1 MDLHSNF
8 PYWLLKNGIINNY
21 PSIQENEK
29 ADVVIIGAGI
39 SGALVAWYL
48 GEAGIK
54 TILIDKR
61 HAGTG
66 STSASTALLQY
77 EIDVPLNELIQ
88 KVGENNAVESY
99 QLCLDAIAKIEK
111 ICSIAAPEAEFTRKP
126 SLQYASQINHV
137 EKLSKEYDSRKKY
150 GFKVQWLNEQQVTN
164 KYGFSKPAAILC
176 KDGAEID
183 AYKFTHNVLKYCTKH
198 FHTKVFDKT
207 CIENITKTKAGFE
220 LFTENGIK
228 VKCKNVVIACGY
240 ESEAYLTEKVTKLH
254 ATYAIVSEPI
264 LQNNLWYKN
273 SLIWETADPYLYIR
287 TTKDKRIL
295 IGGKD
300 IPYTSA
306 TARDKKLSQK
316 VKALEESFVNLF
328 PTIPFK
334 TDFSWAGTF
343 AGTKDGLPY
352 IGQHKS
358 KPGIYF
364 ALGFGGNGIT
374 FSSIAGEIIRDIIT
388 GKKNEHLPIFKFNRS
403 Q

>member
-1 MDLHSNF
+1 MDLHSKF
-8 PYWLLKNGIINNY
+8 PYWLLKNGIINSY

-29 ADVVIIGAGI
+29 ADVAIIGAGI

-48 GEAGIK
+48 GKAGIK
-54 TILIDKR
+54 TIIIDKR

-77 EIDVPLNELIQ
+77 EIDIPLHELIE
-88 KVGENNAVESY
+88 KVGEYNAVESY
-99 QLCLDAIAKIEK
+99 KLCLDA
-111 ICSIAAPEAEFTRKP
+111 ICSIAAPEAEFMNKP

-137 EKLSKEYDSRKKY
+137 EKLMKEYDARKKY
-150 GFKVQWLNEQQVTN
+150 GFQVQWLNEQQVIN

-183 AYKFTHNVLKYCTKH
+183 AYTFTHNVLKYCTKH
-198 FHTKVFDKT
+198 FNTKVFDKT
-207 CIENITKTKAGFE
+207 SVEYIKKTKAGFE
-220 LFTENGIK
+220 LSTENGIK
-228 VKCKNVVIACGY
+228 INCKNVVIACGY
-240 ESEAYLTEKVTKLH
+240 ESEAYLPEKVTKLH

-264 LQNNLWYKN
+264 LNKNLWHKN

-300 IPYTSA
+300 TPYTSA

-316 VKALEESFVNLF
+316 VKALEESFATLF
-328 PTIPFK
+328 PSIPFK

-352 IGQHKS
+352 IGEHKS

-388 GKKNEHLPIFKFNRS
+388 RKKNDHLGIFKFNR
-403 Q
+403 

>member
-21 PSIQENEK
+21 PSLPENEK
-29 ADVVIIGAGI
+29 ADVTIIGAGI

-48 GEAGIK
+48 GKAGIK
-54 TILIDKR
+54 TIIIDKR

-77 EIDVPLNELIQ
+77 EIDVPLHELIE
-88 KVGENNAVESY
+88 KVGEYNAVESY

-111 ICSIAAPEAEFTRKP
+111 ICGVAAPDAEFIRKP
-126 SLQYASQINHV
+126 SLQFASQLNHV
-137 EKLSKEYDSRKKY
+137 EKLSNEYDARKKY
-150 GFKVQWLNEQQVTN
+150 GFEVQWLNEQQVIN
-164 KYGFSKPAAILC
+164 KYGFCKPAGLLC
-176 KDGAEID
+176 KDAAEID
-183 AYKFTHNVLKYCTKH
+183 AYKFTHNVLEYCIKH
-198 FHTKVFDKT
+198 FDTKVFDKT
-207 CIENITKTKAGFE
+207 SIENIKKTKAGFE

-228 VKCKNVVIACGY
+228 INCKNVVIACGY
-240 ESEAYLTEKVTKLH
+240 ESETYLQEKVTKLH

-264 LQNNLWYKN
+264 LNKKLWHKN

-300 IPYTSA
+300 TPYTSA

-316 VKALEESFVNLF
+316 VKALEESFAMLF
-328 PTIPFK
+328 PSIPFK

-352 IGQHKS
+352 IGEHKS

-374 FSSIAGEIIRDIIT
+374 FSSIAGEIIRDIFT
-388 GKKNEHLPIFKFNRS
+388 GKKNNHLPIFKFNR
-403 Q
+403 

>member
-1 MDLHSNF
+1 MDLHSTF
-8 PYWLLKNGIINNY
+8 PYWLLKNGIINSY
-21 PSIQENEK
+21 PSINKNENC
-29 ADVVIIGAGI
+29 DVAIIGAGI

-48 GEAGIK
+48 GKAGIK
-54 TILIDKR
+54 TIIIDKR

-77 EIDVPLNELIQ
+77 EIDVPLHELIE
-88 KVGENNAVESY
+88 KVGEFNAVESY
-99 QLCLDAIAKIEK
+99 KLCLDAISKIEK
-111 ICSIAAPEAEFTRKP
+111 ICNIAAPEAEFVKRY

-137 EKLSKEYDSRKKY
+137 EKLLMEYECRKKY
-150 GFKVQWLNEQQVTN
+150 GFKVQSLKEKQIIN
-164 KYGFSKPAAILC
+164 KYGFSKPSAILC

-183 AYKFTHNVLKYCTKH
+183 AYKFTHNVLQFCMKH
-198 FHTKVFDKT
+198 FSTKVFDKT
-207 CIENITKTKAGFE
+207 SVENINKTTLGFE
-220 LFTENGIK
+220 LTTENGSKIN
-228 VKCKNVVIACGY
+228 CKNVVIACGY
-240 ESEAYLTEKVTKLH
+240 ESEAYLPEKVTKLH

-264 LQNNLWYKN
+264 SDNKFWYKN

-300 IPYTSA
+300 SPYTSA
-306 TARDKKLSQK
+306 TARDKQLPTK
-316 VKALEESFVNLF
+316 VKALENSFASLF
-328 PTIPFK
+328 PNIPFK

-352 IGQHKS
+352 IGEHKS

-374 FSSIAGEIIRDIIT
+374 FSSIAGEIIKDILT
-388 GKKNEHLPIFKFNRS
+388 GKENKHLPIFKFNR
-403 Q
+403 

>member
-1 MDLHSNF
+1 MDLHSKF
-8 PYWLLKNGIINNY
+8 PYWLLKNGIINSY
-21 PSIQENEK
+21 PSIQQNEK
-29 ADVVIIGAGI
+29 CDVAIIGAGI

-48 GEAGIK
+48 GKAGIK
-54 TILIDKR
+54 TIIIDKR

-77 EIDVPLNELIQ
+77 EIDVPLHELIE
-88 KVGENNAVESY
+88 KVGEYNAVESY
-99 QLCLDAIAKIEK
+99 KLCLDAISKIEK
-111 ICSIAAPEAEFTRKP
+111 ICSIAASEAEFMNKP
-126 SLQYASQINHV
+126 SLQYASQLNHV
-137 EKLSKEYDSRKKY
+137 EKLLKEYECRKKY
-150 GFKVQWLNEQQVTN
+150 GFEVQWQNEEQIQK

-183 AYKFTHNVLKYCTKH
+183 AYKFTHNILKYCINH
-198 FHTKVFDKT
+198 FGTKVFDKT
-207 CIENITKTKAGFE
+207 SIENINKTKAGFE
-220 LFTENGIK
+220 LSTESGIK
-228 VKCKNVVIACGY
+228 INCKNVVIACGY
-240 ESEAYLTEKVTKLH
+240 ESETYLPEKVTKLH

-264 LQNNLWYKN
+264 TSSNHWHKN

-300 IPYTSA
+300 TAYTSA

-316 VKALEESFVNLF
+316 VKALEQSFASLF
-328 PTIPFK
+328 PSIPFK

-352 IGQHKS
+352 IGEHKS

-374 FSSIAGEIIRDIIT
+374 FSSIAGELIRDILT
-388 GKKNEHLPIFKFNRS
+388 GKENKHLPIFKFNR
-403 Q
+403 